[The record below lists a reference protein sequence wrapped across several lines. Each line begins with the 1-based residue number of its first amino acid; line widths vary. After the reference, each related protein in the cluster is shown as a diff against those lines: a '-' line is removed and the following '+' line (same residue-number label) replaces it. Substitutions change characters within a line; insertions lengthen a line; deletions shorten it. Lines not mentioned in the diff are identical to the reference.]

1 VNGFEPGEDARAAQ
15 LRPEELLS
23 VLQAHDV
30 EFVVIGGFSL
40 AVHGV
45 VRATKDV
52 DIVPDPKQ
60 ENLRRLGGA
69 LDELE
74 ARIDLG
80 DLDPSELGIEL
91 DAEGLGHG
99 GNFVLYTRYGRL
111 DVMQDVPGIHG
122 GYARLRGG
130 AVESEWP
137 GISGPLLF
145 AGYDALIAMKSA
157 AGRDQDVLDIA
168 ALDRARGG

>member
-1 VNGFEPGEDARAAQ
+1 MNGFEPGEDARAAQ

-122 GYARLRGG
+122 GYARLRDG
-130 AVESEWP
+130 AVET
-137 GISGPLLF
+137 SGP
-145 AGYDALIAMKSA
+145 GSR
-157 AGRDQDVLDIA
+157 GRCSS
-168 ALDRARGG
+168 RTTTRSSR